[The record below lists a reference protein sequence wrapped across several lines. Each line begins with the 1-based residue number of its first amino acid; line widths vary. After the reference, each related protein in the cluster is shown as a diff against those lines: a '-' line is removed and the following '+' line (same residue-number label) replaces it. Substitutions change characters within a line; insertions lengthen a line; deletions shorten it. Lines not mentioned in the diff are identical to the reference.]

1 MSSTTACPSA
11 QQLRELLGG
20 SLSAEQQEACMQHL
34 DQCAGCQ
41 AKLEELATGGS
52 NLPALVQRVNEAVPV
67 AASAYWPAIR
77 AVEKS
82 AHVAETM
89 DVDVGPRPHD
99 TTRLRDTSINFL
111 GPASDAA
118 YLGRLAHFDVMR
130 VLGRGGMGIVFEAF
144 DSRLQRN
151 VAVKVLDPEL
161 ASDETARKRFCRE
174 ARAAAAVTHENVVAV
189 HQVEQAADN
198 GLPYM
203 VMQLISGESLEQRLL
218 REKRL
223 PLKEIVR
230 IGWQAAQGLAAAH
243 AQGLIH
249 RDIKPGNIL
258 LEPPH
263 DRVKLTD
270 FGLARI
276 ADDVK
281 LTRTGLVT
289 GTPLYMAPEQALGE
303 TADPRSDLFSLGAI
317 LYEMC
322 AGQPPFQGSSALA
335 ILKQIAEV
343 KHRPL
348 RELNPDVPEWL
359 TEMVDDLL
367 AKKPA
372 DRYQSASDL
381 AEVLEFHWAHM
392 RNSLAE
398 LPAVCV
404 EELKQRSKRNR
415 TIFAAVGAALL
426 ALGLIAGMFLP
437 GLMGWS
443 NAPGSSVEPAAVLA
457 ANAGSVWS
465 VSFDPKSDTVA
476 MAVEDGSVR
485 LWDWPTQT
493 VQSTLDAHRGVV
505 WSSQF
510 SDDGQ
515 FIATAGDDGLLK
527 IWNRSS
533 LEPLRE
539 FEHPN
544 AVRGLAIGSSGKLFA
559 GDRKGGLHVWT
570 LDSSEPFL
578 SAQQPGA
585 VYAVAI
591 ARDGKTLASAGSD
604 KIVRLWNAETL
615 KQKLPLEGHAG
626 PVYGLSFN
634 QAGDRLASAGW
645 DGTIR
650 VWDPAAGKLLHSWEC
665 RSGDI
670 WTIAFAPTGTTLAT
684 GAQDGTVKLWDA
696 ESGKLLASYLGHKT
710 TVHTIAFHPSG
721 TLLGSGGRDGAVR
734 IWRIK

>member
-1 MSSTTACPSA
+1 MNTTTACPSTEE
-11 QQLRELLGG
+11 LRELLGG
-20 SLSAEQQEACMQHL
+20 ALSGEQQATCTQHL
-34 DQCAGCQ
+34 DQCACCQ
-41 AKLEELATGGS
+41 AKLEELATGGT
-52 NLPALVQRVNEAVPV
+52 NLSRLVERAHESEPIAK
-67 AASAYWPAIR
+67 SAYWPAMR
-77 AVEKS
+77 AVS
-82 AHVAETM
+82 QGVHLADTI
-89 DVDVGPRPHD
+89 DVDASPRSRD
-99 TTRLRDTSINFL
+99 TTRLKDTSINFL
-111 GPASDAA
+111 LPPSDAA

-151 VAVKVLDPEL
+151 VALKVLDPEL

-174 ARAAAAVTHENVVAV
+174 ARAAASVTHENVVAV

-203 VMQLISGESLEQRLL
+203 VMQLVSGETLEQRLL

-230 IGWQAAQGLAAAH
+230 IGLQAAQGLVAAH

-281 LTRTGLVT
+281 LTRTGFVT

-303 TADPRSDLFSLGAI
+303 SADPRSDLFSLGAI

-322 AGQPPFQGSSALA
+322 AGQPPFQGNSALA
-335 ILKQIAEV
+335 ILKQIAEE

-359 TEMVDDLL
+359 AQMVDELL

-381 AEVLEFHWAHM
+381 AEVLDFHWAHM
-392 RNSLAE
+392 RSSSAD
-398 LPAVCV
+398 LPAVCQ
-404 EELKQRSKRNR
+404 EEIKQRSRRNKL
-415 TIFAAVGAALL
+415 IFAGVGTALL
-426 ALGLIAGMFLP
+426 ALGLLAGIFLP
-437 GLMGWS
+437 RMFRDPKAAAAS
-443 NAPGSSVEPAAVLA
+443 PQQAAVLA

-485 LWDWPTQT
+485 LWDWPTQN
-493 VQSTLDAHRGVV
+493 VQSTFEAHRGIV
-505 WSSQF
+505 WSSRF
-510 SDDGQ
+510 SSDGQ
-515 FIATAGDDGLLK
+515 FIATSGDDGLIK

-533 LEPLRE
+533 LEPLKE
-539 FEHPN
+539 FEHPS
-544 AVRGLAIGSSGKLFA
+544 AVRGLAIGNDGKLFA
-559 GDRKGGLHVWT
+559 GDRKGGLKVWS
-570 LDSSEPFL
+570 LDSGEPL
-578 SAQQPGA
+578 VTAQQPGA
-585 VYAVAI
+585 VYTVALSP
-591 ARDGKTLASAGSD
+591 DGKTLATAGSD
-604 KIVRLWNAETL
+604 KIVRVWNAETL

-634 QAGDRLASAGW
+634 QSGDRLASAGW

-650 VWDPAAGKLLHSWEC
+650 IWNSAGGKLLHSWEGH
-665 RSGDI
+665 SGDI
-670 WTIAFAPTGTTLAT
+670 WAIAFAPTGTTLAT

-696 ESGKLLASYLGHKT
+696 ESGRLLATYLGHKT
-710 TVHTIAFHPSG
+710 TVHTIAFHPAG

-734 IWRIK
+734 IWRMD

>member
-1 MSSTTACPSA
+1 MNTTTACPSTEE
-11 QQLRELLGG
+11 LRELIGG
-20 SLSAEQQEACMQHL
+20 SLSGQQQELCVQHL
-34 DQCAGCQ
+34 DQCPGCQ
-41 AKLEELATGGS
+41 SKIEELATGGS
-52 NLPALVQRVNEAVPV
+52 NLSQVVQRIHESEPV
-67 AASAYWPAIR
+67 AASAYWPAVR
-77 AVEKS
+77 SVQQA
-82 AHVAETM
+82 AHLAETIG
-89 DVDVGPRPHD
+89 VESPP
-99 TTRLRDTSINFL
+99 RLRDSSTNFL
-111 GPASDAA
+111 LPPSDAA
-118 YLGRLAHFDVMR
+118 YLGRLAQFDVMR

-151 VAVKVLDPEL
+151 VALKVLDPEL
-161 ASDETARKRFCRE
+161 ASDDTARKRFCRE
-174 ARAAAAVTHENVVAV
+174 ARAAASITHENVVAI

-198 GLPYM
+198 NLPYM
-203 VMQLISGESLEQRLL
+203 VMQLISGETLEQRLL
-218 REKRL
+218 REQRL
-223 PLKEIVR
+223 PLAEIVR
-230 IGWQAAQGLAAAH
+230 IGLQSAQGLVAAH

-263 DRVKLTD
+263 GRVKLTD

-276 ADDVK
+276 ADDMK
-281 LTRTGLVT
+281 LTRTGFVT
-289 GTPLYMAPEQALGE
+289 GTPLYMAPEQAMGE
-303 TADPRSDLFSLGAI
+303 SADPRSDLFSLGAI

-359 TEMVDDLL
+359 AEMVDELL

-392 RNSLAE
+392 RSSSAD

-404 EELKQRSKRNR
+404 EEIKQRSKRNR
-415 TIFAAVGAALL
+415 LIFAAVGATLL

-437 GLMGWS
+437 HFLGLPSGLK
-443 NAPGSSVEPAAVLA
+443 SSAEPAAVLA

-485 LWDWPTQT
+485 LWDWPKQT
-493 VQSTLDAHRGVV
+493 VQSTLEAHRGVV
-505 WSSQF
+505 WSSRF

-527 IWNRSS
+527 VWNRAT
-533 LEPLRE
+533 LEPLKE

-544 AVRGLAIGSSGKLFA
+544 AVRGLAISKEGKLFA
-559 GDRKGGLHVWT
+559 GDRKGGLHVWS
-570 LDSSEPFL
+570 LKADEPL
-578 SAQQPGA
+578 LTAQQPGA
-585 VYAVAI
+585 VYTVALSP
-591 ARDGKTLASAGSD
+591 DGKTLASAGSD
-604 KIVRLWNAETL
+604 KIVRVWNAETL

-634 QAGDRLASAGW
+634 EAGDRLASAGW

-650 VWDPAAGKLLHSWEC
+650 IWDPAGGKLLQSWKGS
-665 RSGDI
+665 SGDI
-670 WTIAFAPTGTTLAT
+670 WTIAFAPRGNTLAT
-684 GAQDGTVKLWDA
+684 GAQDGTVKLWDS
-696 ESGKLLASYLGHKT
+696 ETGRLLATYLGHKT
-710 TVHTIAFHPSG
+710 TVHTIAFHPGGS
-721 TLLGSGGRDGAVR
+721 LLGSGGRDGAIR
-734 IWRIK
+734 IWRIE